1 MGPRFSHLPQ
11 TLFSAPTSDPASL
24 PLQIRQ
30 RKFQMHNKEWLEVID
45 EDEAE
50 EYEDAVAL
58 NNAMSTMQINSPNA
72 MHDVGEIDD
81 GYDGGGGYDYGGGE
95 YSPGD
100 GGGGGY
106 GYSDDGGSPGDDS
119 LGDYARGPADYG
131 GGGVG
136 YMMEAG
142 TMSPPPVVGGYE
154 DEAALYGDVQNHG
167 GNAYG
172 GEMYDGGADYGVE
185 DQYGEDELLDEFG
198 GGRY

>member
-1 MGPRFSHLPQ
+1 
-11 TLFSAPTSDPASL
+11 
-24 PLQIRQ
+24 
-30 RKFQMHNKEWLEVID
+30 MHNKEWLEVID

-119 LGDYARGPADYG
+119 LGDYKYWRR
-131 GGGVG
+131 
-136 YMMEAG
+136 EASYKQVAEEEFDR
-142 TMSPPPVVGGYE
+142 TSDPR
-154 DEAALYGDVQNHG
+154 LL
-167 GNAYG
+167 
-172 GEMYDGGADYGVE
+172 GADGSVVVANVRRPRCLPGLPP
-185 DQYGEDELLDEFG
+185 QLT
-198 GGRY
+198 GRCLRRCWCPSSSGTRTSGSSSSRS